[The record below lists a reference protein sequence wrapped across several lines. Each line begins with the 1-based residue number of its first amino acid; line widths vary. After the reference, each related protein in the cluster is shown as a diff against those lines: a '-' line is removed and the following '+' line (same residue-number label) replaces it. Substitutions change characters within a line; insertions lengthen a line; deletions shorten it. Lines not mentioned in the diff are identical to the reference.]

1 MHAYT
6 HRELLIPFCNYENIT
21 RTHDISRR
29 AREGPRE
36 ENFWGGSNEASCG
49 ATDHHKIPPA
59 I

>member
-29 AREGPRE
+29 GAGDDAYI
-36 ENFWGGSNEASCG
+36 EAQ
-49 ATDHHKIPPA
+49 H
-59 I
+59 